1 MAETHSSQSIFN
13 PHFLELVRESL
24 AEGLEERLGR
34 LEAELEGPDVD
45 PAQRLETRI
54 RQYSVALTMTE
65 CYMVNAERL
74 VVALKNLAEEYWR
87 QGYLAQSYMHSVDAL
102 NKYKVYQQE
111 IANERLQDQL
121 YVNLCEN
128 CYASKS
134 YREALYYV
142 QEYYKKRG
150 SAAESRAAEEGIGLP
165 VRVLF
170 VQAKTLY
177 KIGDLKESERTL
189 QKCLE
194 SLEQS
199 RVESQ
204 LQVARSPDEQA
215 IREQFFR
222 FQTDALNHLQKIARK
237 ETNYH
242 QMAEFLRQI
251 LRCCA
256 ATEKAL
262 VDKTRTF
269 EARVKFSLTQ
279 LDYFDVSNPVFY
291 PVSKALNKPVRATP
305 EFTDAL
311 VVFVEYLRAALERDL
326 SLLDCLKGKSTLDR
340 LLRMLVTQIGYFYG
354 QRELGQMLSLG
365 RVLNTI
371 LKYFEE
377 QPTFKSCA
385 YYLLC
390 ELLKL
395 RVEKDLSEEGQERV
409 QSELRTIQKMAR
421 LIKSPFLKE
430 TTKALSAAVE
440 TACQTNCP
448 EKLADVCTAKLGPLM
463 ERIRNKA
470 EGAGTVD
477 SR

>member
-1 MAETHSSQSIFN
+1 MTETHSQSIFN
-13 PHFLELVRESL
+13 PHFLELIRESL
-24 AEGLEERLGR
+24 AEGLEERLST
-34 LEAELEGPDVD
+34 LESELSSHNLD
-45 PAQRLETRI
+45 ANQRLETRI

-65 CYMVNAERL
+65 CYMINSEKL
-74 VVALKNLAEEYWR
+74 VVALKNLSEEYWK
-87 QGYLAQSYMHSVDAL
+87 QGYLAQSYIHSVDAL

-111 IANERLQDQL
+111 INNDRLQDQL

-142 QEYYKKRG
+142 QEYYKKTG
-150 SAAESRAAEEGIGLP
+150 SVADSKVTEEGISLQ

-177 KIGDLKESERTL
+177 KIGDLKESEKTL

-194 SLEQS
+194 SLEQN
-199 RVESQ
+199 RIETQ
-204 LQVARSPDEQA
+204 LQVARSPNEQE

-222 FQTDALNHLQKIARK
+222 YQTDALNHLQKIAKK
-237 ETNYH
+237 ETNYN
-242 QMAEFLRQI
+242 QMAEFIRQI
-251 LRCCA
+251 LRCCSSN
-256 ATEKAL
+256 EKTL
-262 VDKTRTF
+262 IDKTRTF
-269 EARVKFSLTQ
+269 EVRVKFSLTQ

-291 PVSKALNKPVRATP
+291 PVSKALNKVIKATP
-305 EFTDAL
+305 EFVEAMN
-311 VVFVEYLRAALERDL
+311 VFVEYLRVSLESDL
-326 SLLDCLKGKSTLDR
+326 SLLDSLKGKSTLDR
-340 LLRMLVTQIGYFYG
+340 LLKMLVTQIGYFYA
-354 QRELGQMLSLG
+354 QKELNQMLNLS

-385 YYLLC
+385 YYLLY
-390 ELLKL
+390 ELLKM
-395 RVEKDLSEEGQERV
+395 RVEKDLSQEGLERV

-421 LIKSPFLKE
+421 LIKNSFLKE

-440 TACQTNCP
+440 SAAQNNSS
-448 EKLADVCTAKLGPLM
+448 EKLNDVCMLRLGPLM
-463 ERIRNKA
+463 DKIKSKA
-470 EGAGTVD
+470 EGIGTLD